1 MADESPPP
9 VPWLEACVLER
20 KCVACNMHLCRSEF
34 AESEWQRALDGCGW
48 CADCKETQRLSSL
61 DDAHEE
67 PAASRV
73 GDRAS
78 TSGLRR
84 PAATVEQGGPAE
96 RAGKEAQK
104 RAPPQEPRDNYA
116 CETCAKKFESQKGL
130 NVHVALMH
138 CDNAEMTAE
147 QQLMPTST
155 RRAET
160 YARHACVFICDA
172 CAKSFDSLQGLK
184 VHKGKGCPGLG
195 SGGEGGKRPVES
207 RQHARY
213 QESCAE
219 YVCRVCTKS
228 FDTLQGLK
236 VHKTRHCPGLGSGGE
251 GGKRPVESRQHARYQ
266 ESCVESAKEV
276 EEMRP
281 EPGGNAPQGNNS
293 HIAFSVGDYLF
304 AHYTA
309 DGQYYRCVLKED
321 LSGSLYRV
329 QWCDGDKTDT
339 LKHASELRLRHN
351 GILAAPTR
359 WGAEAS
365 EALNGTQQSRASR
378 TLRHPHSH
386 LSVSDDANCIRIY
399 GHWLST
405 NKLRSLVEER
415 GGFDVVTQH
424 QRWPDISRCFG
435 VFPDAASY
443 GTAFKEAYRM
453 FLLDRSDPKPPLCNT
468 RDVLEED
475 LSAEEEDRSGDLTN
489 ARGGNGKK
497 KMYFDPR
504 ADSITIGVHRISA
517 VKLQRLV
524 EDRGGFEMCTRKKRW
539 SEVVGLLGAFR
550 HPVNDSV
557 SDIKE
562 AYKLFLLEAEGEGE
576 SKGGGVEEEDANEG
590 KWEFL
595 LSHAFAKIYLD
606 RDANS
611 FRINGHKLSMDK
623 LRELVE
629 ARGGFEVCTWNRR
642 WSEIARAM
650 GFPSSGYCTL
660 LKKTYERLFVETEG
674 EGEGQGEEEAEGDE
688 EEDENEGKWEH
699 LPVVG
704 QPTVYF
710 DRDANSIRFQGHRF
724 SLDKLRELVEE
735 RGGFEVCTRDRRWA
749 EIARS
754 MGLPSPSRCTLL
766 KKTYKRLFVE
776 TEGEGEQEQEEEGE
790 GDEDEDA
797 NEGKWEYLFH
807 VQSSKVYRD
816 RNANSVRYN
825 GYCFSVD
832 KLRECVE
839 GRGGFEACTRNMR
852 WSEIARAMGVSKK
865 RSVKY
870 CTGVKR
876 IYERLFVETE
886 GEGEGQGEEEG
897 EGDEDKDANEG
908 KWEYL
913 FNVQSSRGP
922 RETYKTY
929 FDRDANSIRIHRRS
943 CADHQFSADK
953 LRECVEGR
961 GGFEMCTANRRWS
974 DVARAVGFP
983 GSGWSYATMLK
994 KIYTR
999 LFVETEADD
1008 EVEGILDKWC
1018 LPPDDM
1024 LRDASDDDVCSS
1036 ATRARASRSLA
1047 CPNRRPNRALGG
1059 GKDDG
1064 QGECIGETQS
1074 ESSCALVLGHGGVA
1088 ARPTGGDSVGRIEAE
1103 RLGRERAEGKRI
1115 VEEDMMV
1122 EEKEDAGV
1130 GELGLSGQC
1139 LICLEKVYP
1148 ATPGLVAFTCKI
1160 ARCGVSKLYCHECHQ
1175 KQLTEFAAG
1184 TPRCPICN
1192 FVMAITRSSPLESYF
1207 EPASNAIFSR
1217 VSAHDSDLAAQR
1229 GLAAERGSE
1238 AGTVGPELM
1247 RQALQIQKEME
1258 VGHVCDACAQSFS
1271 SSQGLQNHKR
1281 RCRGSE
1287 HRDDHV
1293 QISPQRQ
1300 AIGPEIR
1307 SRNVCVEGLLQAME
1321 CNCCLTSMG
1330 TRDVPIFA
1338 LNCGHVFCNRPN
1350 ACVSSAMDYCPVCA
1364 VPITTRT
1371 RLFGNL
1377 SELFREQPAVRP
1389 MKRARL
1395 DFGEGGAGRTDRKRE
1410 QESDGRL
1417 GVLGQQLEF
1426 VQNRL
1431 SERLHLEDSLA
1442 ELNQKVK
1449 ALESEKNDLTVALE
1463 AAKNRGYEMEQEC
1476 GQQLRKTTQMQ
1487 LLENENTVLKQRLL
1501 SVLPHGGWTEHTS
1514 TRKNSP
1520 CFGQKYYHNSVLNV
1534 TQWQMPAE
1542 MTADTAFQAESAI
1555 PPAQAI
1561 QGQENPG
1568 QKGGSLCSRGLAS
1581 PLMEHEAM
1589 HICRSH
1595 GVPVMPAIGPQS
1607 SQGARAEQS
1616 SRSNQFEVVEKE
1628 DGIDYV
1634 LCGEDEV
1641 CEMIEKGN
1649 EIVLASSL
1657 PHHLTEPV
1665 ALKLPA
1671 HVSIMSSCDD
1681 HGRKFSQNS
1690 VGESEAGRKPWKIT
1704 LTAEQAVEIYKKR
1717 SIGANMDSTSSC
1729 RSNEVAEQ
1737 YGVKSKTIR
1746 DIWNRATWVKATRSE
1761 WNEQEE
1767 AMYIASQTNSNSTP
1781 LEGDASQLGTGA
1793 DKKGSSAQKRTRGRP
1808 KGSRG
1813 LRPHVKRGQG
1823 SRYVRAPPDIAL
1835 CNDDERQ
1842 RVLNEGVPLVLS
1854 TLADDQEG
1862 DDVIHYQMCCVGE
1875 DFDKIDADEDLVLA
1889 CLLSEHEANLSPT
1902 SSEPITADSSS
1913 AASIQGTRRK
1923 RGRPSKSAFKTSA
1936 QQPAATPAPS
1946 SEAAQHVMAMM
1957 MSGLEQLV
1965 KAGRTRM
1972 LDIPT
1977 QHVLTPQTPD
1987 EARHRQRDQSPLSVL
2002 SLAAAAD
2009 VAEQEG

>member
-1 MADESPPP
+1 M
-9 VPWLEACVLER
+9 LER

-138 CDNAEMTAE
+138 CHNAEMTAE

-228 FDTLQGLK
+228 FDTLKGLKVHKTQHCPGLGSGGEGGKRPVESRQHARYQESCAEYVCRVCTKSFDTLQGLK

-251 GGKRPVESRQHARYQ
+251 GGKRPVDSRQHARYQ

-475 LSAEEEDRSGDLTN
+475 LSAEKEDRSGDLTN

-674 EGEGQGEEEAEGDE
+674 EGEGQGEEEGEGDE
-688 EEDENEGKWEH
+688 EEDENEGKWE
-699 LPVVG
+699 
-704 QPTVYF
+704 
-710 DRDANSIRFQGHRF
+710 
-724 SLDKLRELVEE
+724 
-735 RGGFEVCTRDRRWA
+735 
-749 EIARS
+749 
-754 MGLPSPSRCTLL
+754 
-766 KKTYKRLFVE
+766 
-776 TEGEGEQEQEEEGE
+776 
-790 GDEDEDA
+790 
-797 NEGKWEYLFH
+797 YLFH
-807 VQSSKVYRD
+807 
-816 RNANSVRYN
+816 
-825 GYCFSVD
+825 
-832 KLRECVE
+832 
-839 GRGGFEACTRNMR
+839 
-852 WSEIARAMGVSKK
+852 
-865 RSVKY
+865 
-870 CTGVKR
+870 
-876 IYERLFVETE
+876 
-886 GEGEGQGEEEG
+886 
-897 EGDEDKDANEG
+897 
-908 KWEYL
+908 
-913 FNVQSSRGP
+913 VQSSRGP

-974 DVARAVGFP
+974 DMARAVGFP

-1047 CPNRRPNRALGG
+1047 CPNRRPNRPLGG
-1059 GKDDG
+1059 GKEDG

-1074 ESSCALVLGHGGVA
+1074 KSSCALVLGHGGVA

-1417 GVLGQQLEF
+1417 GVLEQQLEF

-1616 SRSNQFEVVEKE
+1616 SRSNQFQVVEKE

-1781 LEGDASQLGTGA
+1781 LEGDAAQLGTGA

-1977 QHVLTPQTPD
+1977 QHMLTPQTPD

-2009 VAEQEG
+2009 VAGQEG

>member
-1 MADESPPP
+1 M
-9 VPWLEACVLER
+9 LER

-228 FDTLQGLK
+228 FDTLKGLK

-251 GGKRPVESRQHARYQ
+251 GGKRPVESRQHACYQ

-386 LSVSDDANCIRIY
+386 ISVSDDANCIRIY

-475 LSAEEEDRSGDLTN
+475 LSAEKEDRSGDLTN

-595 LSHAFAKIYLD
+595 LSHAFAKIYFD

-611 FRINGHKLSMDK
+611 FRCNGHKHSMDK

-674 EGEGQGEEEAEGDE
+674 EGEGQGEEEGEGDE
-688 EEDENEGKWEH
+688 EEDENEGKWE
-699 LPVVG
+699 
-704 QPTVYF
+704 
-710 DRDANSIRFQGHRF
+710 
-724 SLDKLRELVEE
+724 
-735 RGGFEVCTRDRRWA
+735 
-749 EIARS
+749 
-754 MGLPSPSRCTLL
+754 
-766 KKTYKRLFVE
+766 
-776 TEGEGEQEQEEEGE
+776 
-790 GDEDEDA
+790 
-797 NEGKWEYLFH
+797 YLFH
-807 VQSSKVYRD
+807 
-816 RNANSVRYN
+816 
-825 GYCFSVD
+825 
-832 KLRECVE
+832 
-839 GRGGFEACTRNMR
+839 
-852 WSEIARAMGVSKK
+852 
-865 RSVKY
+865 
-870 CTGVKR
+870 
-876 IYERLFVETE
+876 
-886 GEGEGQGEEEG
+886 
-897 EGDEDKDANEG
+897 
-908 KWEYL
+908 
-913 FNVQSSRGP
+913 VQSSRGP

-974 DVARAVGFP
+974 DMARAVGFP

-1074 ESSCALVLGHGGVA
+1074 KSSCALVLGHGGVA

-1417 GVLGQQLEF
+1417 GVLEQQLEF

-1463 AAKNRGYEMEQEC
+1463 AAKNRGCELEQEC

-1977 QHVLTPQTPD
+1977 QHMLTPQTPD

-2009 VAEQEG
+2009 VAGQEG